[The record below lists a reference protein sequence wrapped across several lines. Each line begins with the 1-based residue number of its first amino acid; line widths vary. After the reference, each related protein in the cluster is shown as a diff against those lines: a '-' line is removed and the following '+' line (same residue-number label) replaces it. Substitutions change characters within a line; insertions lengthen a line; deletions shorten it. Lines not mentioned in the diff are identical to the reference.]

1 MDKDSPIYKKTSFST
16 ILEEIHSNQK
26 KKDRQINLLIAEL
39 KPLIKNISDATIVVP
54 LIKDYI
60 DMGVKNDAHLIQ
72 IASILQRWMSNETK
86 ASIAG
91 GDNLLITEEEKERL
105 LQELG
110 SVGED
115 LEDLEKNEVNKNIES
130 IKSELEESDELP

>member
-72 IASILQRWMSNETK
+72 IA
-86 ASIAG
+86 
-91 GDNLLITEEEKERL
+91 
-105 LQELG
+105 
-110 SVGED
+110 
-115 LEDLEKNEVNKNIES
+115 
-130 IKSELEESDELP
+130 